1 MRKNRILVCFVA
13 IFLSVIVNFAFFSFM
28 HNNECV
34 AVDNEKMTDAK
45 AMMVVERSTG
55 RKILS
60 FNEHE
65 KLAMASTTKIIT
77 AIYVIEHCEDL
88 NKVVQIPKSA
98 TKISGTSIGLVE
110 GEHLTIRELLY
121 GLMLRSGN
129 DSAVAL
135 AIATCGSEEQFVSDV
150 NNFLQE
156 KGFVET
162 HICNPHGLTEKEHY
176 TTASDLA
183 KITAYAMNNETFREI
198 VSTKEMK
205 ISNELN
211 SKYNR
216 NLKNKNKLLSNYE
229 GADGVKTGF
238 TMKAGRCFVGSAT
251 RNNMQLICVLLNCV
265 PMFEDC
271 EMLLDRGFDMY
282 QKCNLI
288 EKGKQYFVETTN
300 GRKAFVSDIDFSYP
314 LSKQEKQNV
323 SLKIV
328 AGDENQ
334 TNEKG
339 QSCLA
344 EMQIYLEN
352 QLIFSY
358 KIYNIN
364 VIENSGSIADNIQK
378 IVKEM

>member
-1 MRKNRILVCFVA
+1 MQKNRILVCFVA
-13 IFLSVIVNFAFFSFM
+13 IFLSFIVNFAFFSFM

-55 RKILS
+55 RKIFS

-77 AIYVIEHCEDL
+77 AIYVIEHCDDL
-88 NKVVQIPKSA
+88 DKVFQVPKVA
-98 TKISGTSIGLVE
+98 TKISGTSIGLME
-110 GEHLTIRELLY
+110 GEHLTMRELLY

-129 DSAVAL
+129 DCAVAL
-135 AIATCGSEEQFVSDV
+135 AIAISGSEEQFVSDV

-156 KGFVET
+156 KGFVKT

-271 EMLLDRGFDMY
+271 EMLLDKGFDMY

-288 EKGKQYFVETTN
+288 EKGKQYFVDTTN
-300 GRKAFVSDIDFSYP
+300 GRIAFVSDIDFSYP

-328 AGDENQ
+328 TGDENQ

-352 QLIFSY
+352 QLIFSHE
-358 KIYNIN
+358 IYNIN
-364 VIENSGSIADNIQK
+364 TIENSGSIADNIQK